1 MFMQLLTKILH
12 FAVVFFFFFVSHS
25 NWVQTGSDASDL
37 KCHWVFYVFMTQCN
51 AADWLKFDFP
61 FMILFWSKIF
71 LWCTN
76 KENHT

>member
-12 FAVVFFFFFVSHS
+12 FAVVFLCRISFKHI
-25 NWVQTGSDASDL
+25 QTGSDVSDL